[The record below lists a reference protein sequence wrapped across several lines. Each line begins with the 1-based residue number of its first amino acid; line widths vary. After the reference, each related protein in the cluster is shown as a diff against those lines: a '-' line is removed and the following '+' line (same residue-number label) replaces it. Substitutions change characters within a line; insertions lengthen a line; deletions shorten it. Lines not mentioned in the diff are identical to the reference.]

1 MAIFQICTTRDGK
14 IELEEN
20 NIEEYSL
27 FISNSSVT
35 QFTTKVPILSS
46 NKRYEKIKKEKLD
59 VENQFRLFQNN
70 VSSFFLSKNGELNLI
85 SSRFSRS
92 KWFYIRKKNK
102 FIFSNSLKELTPF
115 SDKVINPVALMSI
128 LKFGETSEFSNIIL
142 GVHSVPVST
151 VLTVDL
157 NNNFEVKSS
166 SYYKVDYSFS
176 GGDINQT
183 NELLFEYVKL
193 IADDNILMPISGGI
207 DSTLINA
214 YVNEFKDEVYPAY
227 FVKFGKD
234 DPELSFAEEAVKTT
248 KADLQVC
255 TFESDDFMEAFD
267 FQTSLLDSPIGES
280 SAIPLAHFFKTF
292 DYENH
297 IILDGTLADGC
308 YGSKNYLKPPNNA
321 VKNRSKFQQKIN
333 EAISSTL
340 LINDFKRQDG
350 FFPRDSYIKDEYLK
364 NMAMYTGVIPNY
376 LLNNAE
382 AITTQLEKEWLWY
395 YDMIDWK
402 KGFTELDSSWIKN
415 SIFKMIGYASRVTTA
430 KVEDLSKGNYVD
442 YPFITLDILNDQGK
456 YTWEQKTQGGI
467 IKYPL
472 KKLLENYKSK
482 EFIYR
487 KKVGLNNSIPR
498 IINDR
503 KNKGF
508 IASILKSN
516 KNELAEFIPKNKL
529 LKFINRFENG
539 SSDDRVNNTA
549 LTIAIVCDWC
559 KKNEVSLKE

>member
-1 MAIFQICTTRDGK
+1 MAIFQISTTRDGK

-20 NIEEYSL
+20 NIEECSFFL
-27 FISNSSVT
+27 SNQNIT
-35 QFTTKVPILSS
+35 QFSSKVPILGN
-46 NKRYEKIKKEKLD
+46 NKRYEKIRKEKLD
-59 VENQFRLFQNN
+59 VKNQYKYFQNN
-70 VSSFFLSKNGELNLI
+70 ISSFFLNENGELNLI

-92 KWFYIRKKNK
+92 KWFYTKKKNK

-128 LKFGETSEFSNIIL
+128 LKFGETSELSTIIS
-142 GVHSVPVST
+142 GVKCVPVST
-151 VLTVDL
+151 ILTVDL
-157 NNNFEVKSS
+157 SDNFKVTSS
-166 SYYKVDYSFS
+166 SYYKVDYSFL
-176 GGDINQT
+176 GGDLKQT
-183 NELLFEYVKL
+183 NELLFEYLKL
-193 IADDNILMPISGGI
+193 ISSDNILMPISGGI

-214 YVNEFKDEVYPAY
+214 FVNECKDEVYPAY

-234 DPELSFAEEAVKTT
+234 DPELSFAKEAVKKT

-255 TFESDDFMEAFD
+255 TFESEDFMEAFD

-292 DYENH
+292 DCENH

-308 YGSKNYLKPPNNA
+308 YGAKSYLKPPNIS
-321 VKNRSKFQQKIN
+321 VKNRPKFQQKIN
-333 EAISSTL
+333 EFISSR
-340 LINDFKRQDG
+340 LIISDSKKQDR

-364 NMAMYTGVIPNY
+364 NMAMYTGVLPNY
-376 LLNNAE
+376 LLNDAE
-382 AITTQLEKEWLWY
+382 VITNKLEKEWLWY

-442 YPFITLDILNDQGK
+442 YPFMTLDVLNDQGK
-456 YTWEQKTQGGI
+456 YTWEQKTQDGI

-516 KNELAEFIPKNKL
+516 KNELVEFIPKNKFN
-529 LKFINRFENG
+529 KFINRFENG